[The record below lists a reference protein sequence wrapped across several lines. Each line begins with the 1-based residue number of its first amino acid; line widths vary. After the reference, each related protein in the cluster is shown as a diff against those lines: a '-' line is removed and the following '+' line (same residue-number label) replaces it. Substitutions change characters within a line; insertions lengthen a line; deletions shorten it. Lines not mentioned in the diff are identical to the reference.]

1 VRKRFIYAP
10 ENDHTLRV
18 YLSVSSRQK
27 QGVAVL
33 YKNGTCHIKL
43 PLRGDFPYGV
53 LAHEA
58 LHCAIHM
65 RKRSKKIPPCGV
77 TYVQSKLPRSEWAEE
92 TLCYL
97 VQRIT
102 DAGIAA
108 YEQWQAEQ
116 VFTLS

>member
-1 VRKRFIYAP
+1 VNKRFIYAP
-10 ENDHTLRV
+10 ENDRTLRV
-18 YLSVSSRQK
+18 YLSVLQGCKR
-27 QGVAVL
+27 GVALL
-33 YKNGTCHIKL
+33 YKNGSCHIKL
-43 PLRGDFPYGV
+43 PLGEQFPYGT

-65 RKRSKKIPPCGV
+65 RKCSKKIPPCGV